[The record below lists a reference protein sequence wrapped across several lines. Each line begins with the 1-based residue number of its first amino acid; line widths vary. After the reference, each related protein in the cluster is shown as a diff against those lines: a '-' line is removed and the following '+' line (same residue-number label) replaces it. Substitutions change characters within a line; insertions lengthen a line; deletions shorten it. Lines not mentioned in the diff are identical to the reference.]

1 MSTAVVVFIFT
12 IPFKISMFKICGKES
27 LFGNVRLCGC
37 FGANGSDN
45 AGLVGV
51 SVLIGMS
58 DPFLVDLGGLGEV

>member
-1 MSTAVVVFIFT
+1 MWV
-12 IPFKISMFKICGKES
+12 C
-27 LFGNVRLCGC
+27 
-37 FGANGSDN
+37 GANGSDN